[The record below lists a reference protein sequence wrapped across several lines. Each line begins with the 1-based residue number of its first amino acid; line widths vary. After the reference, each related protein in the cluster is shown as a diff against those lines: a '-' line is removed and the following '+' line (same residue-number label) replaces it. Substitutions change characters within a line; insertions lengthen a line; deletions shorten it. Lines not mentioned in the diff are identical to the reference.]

1 MVETRVLIFKAFNKN
16 ARFDQLLPGP
26 MGFVNLVNLFF
37 CWGWGVGRRGFPIT
51 QGSHCK
57 FMYIYK

>member
-26 MGFVNLVNLFF
+26 VGFVNLVNLFF
-37 CWGWGVGRRGFPIT
+37 LLGVGSG
-51 QGSHCK
+51 
-57 FMYIYK
+57 